1 MIIKG
6 ETIKALIDKGA
17 TFSVLNLTKIKGAL
31 PQSDTSVQMVGA
43 SNEPIK
49 APKSLPLEFYIGK
62 LKTFL
67 LVESAPVHLIGRDL
81 LVVCEAHISF
91 ISEGE
96 MFLDLKDRFPS
107 SYNVCDS

>member
-43 SNEPIK
+43 SNESIK
-49 APKSLPLEFYIGK
+49 APKSLLLEFYVGK
-62 LKTFL
+62 LK
-67 LVESAPVHLIGRDL
+67 GR
-81 LVVCEAHISF
+81 HSF
-91 ISEGE
+91 
-96 MFLDLKDRFPS
+96 
-107 SYNVCDS
+107 